1 MALESRY
8 PPGFRR
14 EESDA
19 PGIVLADDG
28 VLYGVRPDGTRFEL
42 GEGGGG
48 CAALQCD
55 PGSASLTEDAVLLVG
70 SLEALAT
77 TVDSLGSTRGIAGAQ
92 LSEDEDDGRGYLY
105 AQNTAALVS
114 GYAGVGVS
122 ELDGF
127 SRFELRADRLHFNNG
142 TPIVRPTFD
151 LSSGTVAQLAQ
162 MLADLGLIDVVP

>member
-48 CAALQCD
+48 CAALQC
-55 PGSASLTEDAVLLVG
+55 
-70 SLEALAT
+70 
-77 TVDSLGSTRGIAGAQ
+77 
-92 LSEDEDDGRGYLY
+92 DGRGYLY